1 MGVGEERLPYAG
13 GKVWAEETGFVQVMI
28 EVNLKDVISSGNFAD
43 VSRILNEHPEL
54 ANELIDDKFPF
65 EVVAEKG
72 FGNILNLLI
81 QCKGFNVNPPGK
93 SLLRTC
99 IEFGYAD
106 LAVKLIEMG
115 ANPNVREEGE
125 QTLLLFSLRKGFT
138 DVAGKLIE
146 AGAEVDARDDRGWT
160 ALVHASFMGWCEI
173 VDFLLEHGARVNVA
187 TNDGWTALVEKK
199 KKGHASIAE
208 KLVANGAVFGNA
220 FAQAALIA
228 AYKNRNLAMMKSIL
242 KQGVSPNC
250 MFDDENSL
258 MAQAGW
264 DEEWEYVKVLLEY
277 GADPN
282 TKLSSG
288 QTILHRA
295 CWRLNLD
302 LVQVLIEKGASVN
315 CEFGNEYPIHVVAKL
330 NGIELARLL
339 LNSGASANLR
349 NSSSETPLMLAANFD
364 NLKMCKLLVEY
375 GASAN
380 FRNNEGC
387 TAYRYAPCASK
398 SAAYIG
404 GLSQ

>member
-1 MGVGEERLPYAG
+1 
-13 GKVWAEETGFVQVMI
+13 MI
-28 EVNLKDVISSGNFAD
+28 EVNLKDAILSGNFSD
-43 VSRILNEHPEL
+43 VHRILNEHPEQV
-54 ANELIDDKFPF
+54 NEVVDGKLPF
-65 EVVAEKG
+65 EIAAEKG

-81 QCKGFNVNPPGK
+81 QCKRFNVNPTEK

-99 IEFGYAD
+99 ITCGYTD
-106 LAVKLIEMG
+106 LALKLIEMG

-125 QTLLLFSLRKGFT
+125 QTLLLFALRKGFM
-138 DVAGKLIE
+138 DVAVKLIE
-146 AGAEVDARDDRGWT
+146 AGAEVDARDSRGWT

-187 TNDGWTALVEKK
+187 TNDGWTALVGSYA
-199 KKGHASIAE
+199 KGHGSIAE
-208 KLVANGAVFGNA
+208 KLIANGAVFGNS

-228 AYKNRNLAMMKSIL
+228 AYKNRNIAMIKNIL

-250 MFDDENSL
+250 MFDDEDTL

-264 DEEWEYVKVLLEY
+264 DEEWEYVKVLLDH

-288 QTILHRA
+288 QPILHRA

-302 LVQVLIEKGASVN
+302 LVQNLIEKGASVN
-315 CEFGNEYPIHVVAKL
+315 CQFDNEYPIHVVAQL

-339 LNSGASANLR
+339 LSSGASANLR
-349 NSSSETPLMLAANFD
+349 NAGLETPLMLAAKYD
-364 NLKMCKLLVEY
+364 NLNMCELLIEY
-375 GASAN
+375 GASTK
-380 FRNNEGC
+380 FRDKKGF
-387 TAYRYAPCASK
+387 TAYGYAPSG
-398 SAAYIG
+398 SRTESYIG